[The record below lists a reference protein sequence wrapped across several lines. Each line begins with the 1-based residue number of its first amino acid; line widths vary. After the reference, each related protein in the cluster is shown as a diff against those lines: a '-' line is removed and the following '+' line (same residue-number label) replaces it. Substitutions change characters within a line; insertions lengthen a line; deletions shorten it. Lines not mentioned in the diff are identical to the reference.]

1 MTGLVGGHV
10 RGSVLDDYSARMWHE
25 RWYET
30 DRCEVGPFGLLAV
43 HHGAKDPGGHT
54 FWQCGNRIGAID
66 GAITNRRALG
76 LGDRELMDRVLDD
89 PYSILPQLDGPF
101 CLVCLDAETDRIVVA
116 VDKLGARQC
125 YYTRNEP
132 FAFATSVEPLLAG
145 IDRPQVD
152 LHGISDLLL
161 IGQVW
166 GDRTLVEDI
175 RSLPSGCVLEYA
187 DGDYTVGSYREFAF
201 DQSRP
206 HNYVRDLETQY
217 RHAIDEAAR
226 TINGRMGLWLSGG
239 LDSRSMA
246 AALHQHDLSV
256 TFSYDSRPLGR
267 DQPLARRVAHSL
279 NIPNVSASLT
289 PDRVLDQ
296 LDDGISLVDGLIPWT
311 SFCNLS
317 TVFQIGDTADV
328 VFEACGQG
336 VLLGSGI
343 WRPDA
348 EQGQSAAEI
357 LYRGEHWL
365 DINSVER
372 LLSADLDPMVTYRE
386 ATDPNAFRSDPNSCS
401 RSSLDSISSL
411 ELRSD
416 STDLGRAL
424 AGLHRYYFQRGDFL
438 SNRVA
443 RSQVGTRVPYVTEGL
458 LSHLEQMP
466 YRYRERTIP
475 FTRGVVPYGCAPL
488 KLELLKYLNPDLAM
502 IPYERSGVAPSRP
515 LWQHATGFVV
525 TTAIDRIRSKPSY
538 GGVSLAGHWYRH
550 HSRFKAT
557 IDSLLADA
565 CERPF
570 FDGKEIRYRQRAHSD
585 GKRNEMKAIAAIT
598 TAERWLQQHV
608 DDRSHTRSYTTVS
621 TRGRSTD

>member
-10 RGSVLDDYSARMWHE
+10 RGSALDDCSARMWHE
-25 RWYET
+25 PWYET
-30 DRCEVGPFGLLAV
+30 NRHEAGPFGLLTV
-43 HHGAKDPGGHT
+43 HHGEKDPGGHT
-54 FWQCGNRIGAID
+54 FWHCGDRMAAID

-76 LGDRELMDRVLDD
+76 LSDRELLQRVLDD

-101 CLVCLDAETDRIVVA
+101 CLVCLDAETDRIVIA

-125 YYTRNEP
+125 YYARNEP

-145 IDRPQVD
+145 IDRPQID

-201 DQSRP
+201 DRSHP
-206 HNYVRDLETQY
+206 HNYVPDLETQY
-217 RHAIDEAAR
+217 QQAIDEAVQ
-226 TINGRMGLWLSGG
+226 TIDGRMGLWLSGG
-239 LDSRSMA
+239 LDSRALA
-246 AALHQHDLSV
+246 AALRRHDPSI
-256 TFSYDSRPLGR
+256 TFTYNSRPLGR
-267 DQPLARRVAHSL
+267 DPPLARRVARHL
-279 NIPNVSASLT
+279 EVPNVSVSFT
-289 PDRVLDQ
+289 PDRVLNR

-317 TVFQIGDTADV
+317 TTFQIGDAADV

-336 VLLGSGI
+336 VLLGSGV
-343 WRPDA
+343 WRSDA
-348 EQGQSAAEI
+348 ERGQSAAEI

-365 DINSVER
+365 DVDSVER
-372 LLSADLDPMVTYRE
+372 LLSTEIDPMVTYQE
-386 ATDPNAFRSDPNSCS
+386 ATDPNALRLDSDS
-401 RSSLDSISSL
+401 RSNSMSSSEPHL
-411 ELRSD
+411 D
-416 STDLGRAL
+416 STDLSRAL

-458 LSHLEQMP
+458 LSHIERMP

-475 FTRGVVPYGCAPL
+475 FTRGAVPYGCAPL
-488 KLELLKYLNPDLAM
+488 KLKLLRRLDPRLAT
-502 IPYERSGVAPSRP
+502 IPYERSSVAPARP
-515 LWQHATGFVV
+515 LWQHAAGFVA
-525 TTAIDRIRSKPSY
+525 TTVIDRLQSNPSY
-538 GGVSLAGHWYRH
+538 GGVSLAGYWYRN
-550 HSRFKAT
+550 HSRFRAA
-557 IDSLLADA
+557 IDELLADA

-570 FDGKEIRYRQRAHSD
+570 FDAAEIRRRQRAHSD
-585 GKRNEMKAIAAIT
+585 GKQDEMKAIAAIT

-608 DDRSHTRSYTTVS
+608 DDRSHTHRQTTVS
-621 TRGRSTD
+621 ARGRSTD